1 MKTNKMKAWMVGAI
15 LIAPMMGAGAAEPG
29 KPVNPMKAGKW
40 ESLVEMVANGKPQGK
55 QAVRSGCIK
64 QDWIDGQK
72 FFEPSSRMPIAE
84 AKSCLVEGFKKESM
98 ASGIRASW
106 KTVCKLN
113 MDGSATIDFLNEI
126 SEKNVVISSS
136 MSAKMG
142 QAQKSM
148 SFKTIMKRVGECSE
162 SDPLLF
168 SAVPA
173 KK

>member
-1 MKTNKMKAWMVGAI
+1 MKTHKMKVCMLGAI
-15 LIAPMMGAGAAEPG
+15 LIAPMMGSWAAEPT
-29 KPVNPMKAGKW
+29 NPMKAGKW

-55 QAVRSGCIK
+55 QPARAGCIK

-84 AKSCLVEGFKKESM
+84 AKSCSVEGFKKESLS
-98 ASGIRASW
+98 SGIKASW

-113 MDGSATIDFLNEI
+113 MDGSATIDFVNEI
-126 SEKNVVISSS
+126 SEKKVVISSA

-142 QAQKSM
+142 QDQKSM
-148 SFKTIMKRVGECSE
+148 SFKTVMTRVGECSE

-168 SAVPA
+168 SAVPP